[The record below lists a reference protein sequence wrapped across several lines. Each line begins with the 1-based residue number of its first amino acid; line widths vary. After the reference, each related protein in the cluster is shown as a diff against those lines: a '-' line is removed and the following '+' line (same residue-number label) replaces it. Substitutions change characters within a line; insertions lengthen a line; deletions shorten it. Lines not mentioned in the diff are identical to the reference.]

1 VTQRT
6 SPHALVRPAA
16 EARGEAPL
24 VFDWITELGD
34 ADLAEM
40 KRILDVVATT
50 SGTNGF
56 AEPLDDAQL
65 AALASKVR
73 YGLAAGT
80 LHQLMVRAG
89 SEVVGIVT
97 LESCS
102 QPTRRHIVEIRRAA
116 VPPHERGRFL
126 RRGWVEVLHKCRAMG
141 WEIAQIDVSED
152 GPIVLWERM
161 GFRIFGK
168 VADYARVGTRRLDG
182 VYMTLDIAA
191 ALRALD
197 ARRTGSSGASPS

>member
-1 VTQRT
+1 MTQRP
-6 SPHALVRPAA
+6 SPRALAHPATGVG
-16 EARGEAPL
+16 GEAPL
-24 VFDWITELGD
+24 AFDWITELGD

-56 AEPLDDAQL
+56 AEPLDDVQL

-73 YGLAAGT
+73 HGLSAGT

-89 SEVVGIVT
+89 GEVVGIVT

-102 QPTRRHIVEIRRAA
+102 QPTRQHIVEIRRAA

-182 VYMTLDIAA
+182 VYMTLDTTA
-191 ALRALD
+191 ALRAID
-197 ARRTGSSGASPS
+197 ARQGVHGHAPPP